1 MRGRRL
7 PLLHGW
13 YLGGHEPEL
22 RALWRRA
29 DPPHPSE
36 NADLQM
42 EELRKNLVD
51 EVFEFAGGA
60 EQHDDMTMVL
70 LKVL

>member
-1 MRGRRL
+1 
-7 PLLHGW
+7 
-13 YLGGHEPEL
+13 
-22 RALWRRA
+22 
-29 DPPHPSE
+29 
-36 NADLQM
+36 M